1 MGVHPDD
8 ADDQTPLA
16 EVILVVRCCV
26 TPLQRCLALVA
37 FLVACAGPRPR
48 LTLPVLPETSAPR
61 ELTADQQAKQ
71 ALARLTFGPR
81 PHDAEHLTGRLDR
94 WLQLQLTPAALAD
107 PVGDSIDEAHAVL
120 HMSAAELTAE
130 SPPQDIFLRNRK
142 RELGLADTAHYLM
155 SGEDSARFKLM
166 NDLGNRRVQE
176 FLGAKVARDAL
187 SERQLLE
194 IMTDFWENHFSVY
207 VGKMPTRFTLLEY
220 DRDVIRPRAL
230 GRFRDLLDAVAKSP
244 AMLYYLDNWQS
255 RADSL
260 HLTLNEERALA
271 RARNPLDA
279 MRVRDQARRRRAGLN
294 ENYGR
299 ELLELH
305 TLGVDGGYTQQD
317 VIAAA
322 RALTGWSIAT
332 PREGGQ
338 FVFRPEWH
346 DAQPKQFLGVT
357 LPGGRGI
364 EDGEE
369 VLDIVARHP
378 STARFIATK
387 LVRRFVSDSPPGS
400 LVARAAAE
408 FQRTDGDIRAVMAVI
423 VSSPEFYSRSAYGA
437 KVKEPLSLIV
447 STYRALGGHPDTL
460 GRTAQL
466 AARLQQ
472 PLWGRLTPDGWP
484 DDATTWMNTGA
495 ILQRIRFGIDVAAG
509 RIPGIR
515 VSEIASATPQARVD
529 SVIALVLHGEASTE
543 TRSILLTGTNPFAVR
558 DTAAPSG
565 ATLMSSPNST
575 RTGPLTYAALVGLAI
590 GAPEFQRR

>member
-1 MGVHPDD
+1 MLISG
-8 ADDQTPLA
+8 
-16 EVILVVRCCV
+16 
-26 TPLQRCLALVA
+26 
-37 FLVACAGPRPR
+37 CAGRRPR
-48 LTLPVLPETSAPR
+48 LTLPPLPEASASR
-61 ELTADQQAKQ
+61 ELTADQQIKQ
-71 ALARLTFGPR
+71 ALARLTFGAR
-81 PHDAEHLTGRLDR
+81 PHDAEHLTGQLDR

-107 PVGDSIDEAHAVL
+107 AAGDSIGAAHGVL
-120 HMSAAELTAE
+120 QRSAAELTAE
-130 SPPQDIFLRNRK
+130 SPPQDVFLRNRR
-142 RELGLADTAHYLM
+142 RELGMPDTAHYVM
-155 SGEDSARFKLM
+155 SADDSARFKLM

-176 FLGAKVARDAL
+176 FLGAKVAREAL

-194 IMTDFWENHFSVY
+194 VMTDFWENHFSVY

-220 DRDVIRPRAL
+220 DRDVIRPGAL
-230 GRFRDLLDAVAKSP
+230 GRFRDLLESVAKSP

-260 HLTLNEERALA
+260 HLTLNEERAIA
-271 RARNPLDA
+271 RARNPIDA

-332 PREGGQ
+332 PREGGR

-346 DAQPKQFLGVT
+346 DAEPKQFLGVT
-357 LPGGRGI
+357 LAGGRGI

-369 VLDIVARHP
+369 VLDLIARHP
-378 STARFIATK
+378 STARYIAKK

-408 FQRTDGDIRAVMAVI
+408 FQRTDGDIRAVMALI

-437 KVKEPLSLIV
+437 KVKEPLALVI
-447 STYRALGGHPDTL
+447 STYRALGGRPDTL

-484 DDATTWMNTGA
+484 DDANTWMNTGA

-509 RIPGIR
+509 RVPGIR
-515 VSEIASATPQARVD
+515 VTEIARTTPEARVD
-529 SVIALVLHGEASTE
+529 SVISLVLHGEASTE
-543 TRSILLTGTNPFAVR
+543 TRSILLTGMNPLAAR
-558 DTAAPSG
+558 DTSAVSG
-565 ATLMSSPNST
+565 QILMSSPNGD
-575 RTGPLTYAALVGLAI
+575 RAGPLTYAALVGLAI

>member
-1 MGVHPDD
+1 ML
-8 ADDQTPLA
+8 AQSRDDQTIA
-16 EVILVVRCCV
+16 AQVILIVRCC
-26 TPLQRCLALVA
+26 TSGAQRYIALFA
-37 FLVACAGPRPR
+37 LIAGCAGPRPR
-48 LTLPVLPETSAPR
+48 LTLPVLPEASAPR
-61 ELTADQQAKQ
+61 ELTADQQIRQ
-71 ALARLTFGPR
+71 ALARLTFGAR
-81 PHDAEHLTGRLDR
+81 PHEAEHLTGGGQLDR
-94 WLQLQLTPAALAD
+94 WLQLQLTPLALRD
-107 PVGDSIDEAHAVL
+107 PAGDSIDAAHGVL

-130 SPPQDIFLRNRK
+130 SPPQDVFLRTRR
-142 RELGLADTAHYLM
+142 RELGLPDTAHYVM

-176 FLGAKVARDAL
+176 FLGAKVAREAL

-220 DRDVIRPRAL
+220 DRDVIRPHAL

-260 HLTLNEERALA
+260 HLTLNEERTLA
-271 RARNPLDA
+271 RVRNPIEA
-279 MRVRDQARRRRAGLN
+279 MRVREQARRRRAGLN

-338 FVFRPEWH
+338 FTFRPEWH
-346 DAQPKQFLGVT
+346 DAEPKQFLGVT
-357 LPGGRGI
+357 LSGGRGI

-369 VLDIVARHP
+369 VLDILARHP
-378 STARFIATK
+378 STARYLATK
-387 LVRRFVSDSPPGS
+387 LVRRFVSDSPPAS
-400 LVARAAAE
+400 LIARAAAE
-408 FQRTDGDIRAVMAVI
+408 IQRTDGDIRAVMALI
-423 VSSPEFYSRSAYGA
+423 VSSPEFYSRAAYGA
-437 KVKEPLSLIV
+437 KVKEPLALVV
-447 STYRALGGHPDTL
+447 STYRTLGGHPDTL

-484 DDATTWMNTGA
+484 DDANTWMNTGA
-495 ILQRIRFGIDVAAG
+495 ILQRIRFGIDVAGG

-515 VSEIASATPQARVD
+515 VAEIASASPEARVD
-529 SVIALVLHGEASTE
+529 SVISLVLHGEASTE
-543 TRSILLTGTNPFAVR
+543 TRSILLTGVNPLAAR
-558 DTAAPSG
+558 DTTSASG
-565 ATLMSSPNST
+565 SILMSTPNAD
-575 RTGPLTYAALVGLAI
+575 RGGPLGYAALVGLAI